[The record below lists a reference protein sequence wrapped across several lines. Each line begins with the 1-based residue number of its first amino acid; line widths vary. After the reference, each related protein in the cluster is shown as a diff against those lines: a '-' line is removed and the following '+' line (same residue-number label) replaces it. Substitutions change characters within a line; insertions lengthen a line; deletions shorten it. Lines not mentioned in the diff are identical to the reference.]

1 VVSVAFLPPENIEEI
16 FADFHVIEAEPFQ
29 WDPEGEAVTSAN
41 QSYQVSSERN
51 QWASSEEPRWYAL
64 HTRARHE
71 KTVEKR
77 LRDHGMET
85 FVPSAVEVHRWS
97 DRKKKVEVP
106 LFSCYVFVR
115 CALSTQDRTHVYQ
128 IESVHGFVG
137 SRGASLPIP
146 DEQIESIRKVLTQT
160 APWRAYPFLKV
171 GQRVRVRGGAM
182 DGVEGVF
189 LSENGDH
196 SLIISVDAIQR
207 SMAVR
212 IDGYHVEPV

>member
-1 VVSVAFLPPENIEEI
+1 MS
-16 FADFHVIEAEPFQ
+16 
-29 WDPEGEAVTSAN
+29 TSN
-41 QSYQVSSERN
+41 QSHEVGGEPSEWIAQN
-51 QWASSEEPRWYAL
+51 ELRWYAL

-71 KTVEKR
+71 KAVERR
-77 LRDHGMET
+77 LRDQGMESY
-85 FVPSAVEVHRWS
+85 VPTTMEVHRWS

-106 LFSCYVFVR
+106 LFSCYVFIR
-115 CALSTQDRTHVYQ
+115 CLLSAEDRTRVYKL
-128 IESVHGFVG
+128 ESVHGFVG
-137 SRGASLPIP
+137 MGGSSLPIP
-146 DEQIESIRKVLTQT
+146 DEQIEGIQKVLTQT
-160 APWRAYPFLKV
+160 APWRSYPFLKV

-212 IDGYHVEPV
+212 IDGYDVEPV

>member
-1 VVSVAFLPPENIEEI
+1 MS
-16 FADFHVIEAEPFQ
+16 
-29 WDPEGEAVTSAN
+29 SAN
-41 QSYQVSSERN
+41 QSYEVGNGPSEWVSP
-51 QWASSEEPRWYAL
+51 EEPRWYAL

-71 KTVEKR
+71 KSVERR
-77 LRDHGMET
+77 LRDRGMEAFLPT
-85 FVPSAVEVHRWS
+85 TLEVHRWS
-97 DRKKKVEVP
+97 DRKQKVEVP

-115 CALSTQDRTHVYQ
+115 CALSAEDRTRVHQV
-128 IESVHGFVG
+128 ESVHGFVG

-146 DEQIESIRKVLTQT
+146 DEQIESIQKVLTQ
-160 APWRAYPFLKV
+160 AAGRSHPFLKV
-171 GQRVRVRGGAM
+171 GQRVRIRGGAM

-212 IDGYHVEPV
+212 IDGYDVEPV

>member
-1 VVSVAFLPPENIEEI
+1 V
-16 FADFHVIEAEPFQ
+16 
-29 WDPEGEAVTSAN
+29 G
-41 QSYQVSSERN
+41 R
-51 QWASSEEPRWYAL
+51 
-64 HTRARHE
+64 
-71 KTVEKR
+71 R
-77 LRDHGMET
+77 LQEDGMET
-85 FVPSAVEVHRWS
+85 FLPTAMEVHRWS

-115 CALSTQDRTHVYQ
+115 CALNDEDRKRVYRV
-128 IESVHGFVG
+128 EGVHGFVG
-137 SRGASLPIP
+137 VRGTSLPIP
-146 DEQIESIRKVLTQT
+146 DEQIESIRKVVTQS
-160 APWRAYPFLKV
+160 APWRAHPFLKV

-212 IDGYHVEPV
+212 IDGYDVEPV